1 MPRKFPGPLPEIFS
15 SRTRNVL
22 TSTTD
27 PLDNPELQLAFDYVQ
42 VTGQNIFLT
51 GKAGT
56 GKTTFLHNL
65 KTQSP
70 KRMIVVAPTGV
81 AAINAGG
88 VTIHSFFQLPFGPLV
103 PDQDPSSG
111 RPGSQYR
118 FNRQKIDIL
127 RSLDLLVIDEVS
139 MVRADLLDGIDA
151 VLRRFR
157 GNSRPFGGVQLLMIG
172 DLQQLAPVVK
182 DDEWELLRN
191 HYETMYFFSSQALG
205 QTRFV
210 SIELKHIYRQSD
222 ARFIDLLAKVREN
235 RMGEADLTA
244 LNQRVNPALAQ
255 ETPEGTIT
263 LTTHNFQ
270 AQHINE
276 ARLAALPGRE
286 KRLKAR
292 IEGEFPSYAF
302 PTASELVLKPGA
314 QVMFVKND
322 PSPEKLFFNGKIGRL
337 KGITKEGVIVECPG
351 DSGPINVKEAEWK
364 NIKYTLN
371 ETTREIEESES
382 GKFIQFPLKLAW
394 AITIHK
400 SQGLTFDQAVIDAR
414 SAFADGQVYVAL
426 SRCRTLEGL
435 VLSTPIES
443 RSIKS
448 SPVVGAFTRG
458 LEKNAPDQRRLQEA
472 KREYQGVL
480 LDELFD
486 FSALLRSLVNCLNLA
501 NVHKTILTGT
511 TPLFFGPIVEAVKAE
526 ITGIADKFTVQ
537 RRQIAGEAEDLE
549 NCRPLQERVSKAA
562 VYFTEKIESLVV
574 NALGT
579 VTIETDNREARKALQ
594 KALETALKEAAMKR
608 YCLNACRSDIV
619 FPDYLKIRALSQFQ
633 DPVVKPLRLP
643 KDKEGAAETLNH
655 PELYQAL
662 KQWRL
667 AKAEETGRPAFWV
680 LHNTTLAEI
689 SDKLPG
695 SSEELCLIKGLKG
708 KKGKTFGDALLQLVA
723 RYCQEH
729 NLPLSQ
735 TVQGNES
742 GKPGGPKKDKPK
754 TREESLRLFLEGR
767 NPAEV
772 AALRGLTVTT
782 VEGHLAHFVGTGT
795 LSLDRLVD
803 PEKAARIA
811 VYFQSSPD
819 PGLTPARAA
828 LGQDISYGEM
838 RLVLKDLARSG
849 KLKNGD

>member
-1 MPRKFPGPLPEIFS
+1 MTPM
-15 SRTRNVL
+15 
-22 TSTTD
+22 TD
-27 PLDNPELQLAFDYVQ
+27 SLDNPELQLAFDYVQ
-42 VTGQNIFLT
+42 YTGRNVFLT

-65 KTQSP
+65 KARSP

-88 VTIHSFFQLPFGPLV
+88 VTIHSFFQMPFGPLV
-103 PDQDPSSG
+103 PDMEPGSG

-118 FNRQKIDIL
+118 FNRQKIDII
-127 RSLDLLVIDEVS
+127 RSLDLLVIDEIS

-151 VLRRFR
+151 VLQRFR

-182 DDEWELLRN
+182 NDEWEILRN
-191 HYETMYFFSSQALG
+191 HYQTMFFFSSQALSK
-205 QTRFV
+205 TRFV

-222 ARFIDLLAKVREN
+222 SRFIDLLAKVREN
-235 RMGEADLTA
+235 RMDEADLIA
-244 LNQRVNPALAQ
+244 LNKRYHAALAR

-270 AQHINE
+270 AQQINE

-286 KRLKAR
+286 KKFEAR
-292 IEGEFPSYAF
+292 IEGEFPPYAF

-337 KGITKEGVIVECPG
+337 KGITKEGLVVECPG
-351 DSGPINVKEAEWK
+351 DPGPISVEEAEWK

-400 SQGLTFDQAVIDAR
+400 SQGLTFDKAVIDAR

-448 SPVVGAFTRG
+448 SAVVGEFNRDI
-458 LEKNAPDQRRLQEA
+458 EKNTPDQSQLDEA
-472 KREYQGVL
+472 KREYQVVL

-486 FSALLRSLVNCLNLA
+486 FSALLYSLVGCLNLA
-501 NVHKTILTGT
+501 NAHKNILTGA
-511 TPLFFGPIVEAVKAE
+511 TPLFFGPVLEAVKAE
-526 ITGIADKFTVQ
+526 ITGITDKFAVQ
-537 RRQIAGEAEDLE
+537 RRQIIGEAADLE
-549 NCRPLQERVSKAA
+549 TCRPLQERIGKAA
-562 VYFTEKIESLVV
+562 VYFAEKIESLVV
-574 NALGT
+574 KPLST
-579 VTIETDNREARKALQ
+579 VTIETDNREVRKSLQ
-594 KALETALKEAAMKR
+594 KALDSALKEGAVKLYR
-608 YCLNACRSDIV
+608 LNACRSGIV
-619 FPDYLKIRALSQFQ
+619 FADYLKVRALSLFQ
-633 DPVVKPLRLP
+633 EPAAKPLRLQ
-643 KDKEGAAETLNH
+643 KEKGGDVGTLSH

-662 KQWRL
+662 KQWRK
-667 AKAEETGRPAFWV
+667 AKAEETGQPAFWV
-680 LHNTTLAEI
+680 LHNTALAEI
-689 SDKLPG
+689 SDRLPATKG
-695 SSEELCLIKGLKG
+695 ELCLIKGLKG
-708 KKGKTFGDALLQLVA
+708 KKGKTFGAEILQMVA
-723 RYCQEH
+723 QYCLKH
-729 NLPLSQ
+729 KLPLSQ
-735 TVQGNES
+735 TVQGDDS
-742 GKPGGPKKDKPK
+742 DRPGVPKKDKPK

-767 NPAEV
+767 SPAEV
-772 AALRGLTVTT
+772 AATRGLALSTI
-782 VEGHLAHFVGTGT
+782 EGHLAHFVGTGA
-795 LSLDRLVD
+795 LDLDRLVE
-803 PEKAARIA
+803 PGKAARIA
-811 VYFQSSPD
+811 AYFQSSPD

-828 LGQDISYGEM
+828 LGQDVSYSE
-838 RLVLKDLARSG
+838 LSFVLKDLERNG
-849 KLKNGD
+849 KIKTSV